1 MTVWR
6 AGILLTL
13 TVSLALT
20 VVYLR
25 AEQTRCA
32 ARALALEA
40 QRIELRR
47 DLWDI
52 QSRVARLRAPERVH
66 HRLEL
71 FGTGLVP
78 PANKDGVRGG
88 RAVASSRYQ

>member
-13 TVSLALT
+13 TVGLALT
-20 VVYLR
+20 VVHLR
-25 AEQTRCA
+25 TEQTHCA
-32 ARALALEA
+32 ARALAIEA

-52 QSRVARLRAPERVH
+52 QARVARLRAPERIH
-66 HRLEL
+66 YRLEL

-78 PANKDGVRGG
+78 PTDKNGARGG
-88 RAVASSRYQ
+88 RVVASSRYQ